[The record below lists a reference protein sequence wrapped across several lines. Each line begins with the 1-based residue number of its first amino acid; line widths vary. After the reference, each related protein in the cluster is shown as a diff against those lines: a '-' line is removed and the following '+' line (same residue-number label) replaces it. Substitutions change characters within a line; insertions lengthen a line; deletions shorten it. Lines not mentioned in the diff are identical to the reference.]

1 MNELQVI
8 APPASGGEREH
19 GAGQNLSF
27 RCMQVA
33 LALPISR
40 VREIIEY
47 GQLTPVPMMPS
58 YVLGV
63 LNLRGNVV
71 PVVDL
76 AGRFGAGKTEIGRRT
91 CIIILEL
98 PASEGMQLVGLVVDA
113 VDEVLDIDEGQI
125 EPPPAFG
132 AAIRSDFIL
141 GMARHDQGFIIILKM
156 DRLLDVD
163 TLIPATLP
171 QGEWGAGH
179 AGG

>member
-1 MNELQVI
+1 MNDLQVI
-8 APPASGGEREH
+8 APPLAGGEREH

-47 GQLTPVPMMPS
+47 GQLTPVPMMPP

-63 LNLRGNVV
+63 INLRGNVV

-76 AGRFGAGKTEIGRRT
+76 AARFGAGKTGIGRRT

-98 PASEGMQLVGLVVDA
+98 PAAEGVQLVGLVVDA
-113 VDEVLDIDEGQI
+113 VDEVLDIDEAQI
-125 EPPPAFG
+125 EPPPTFG
-132 AAIRSDFIL
+132 TAIRSDFIL

-163 TLIPATLP
+163 ALLPAA
-171 QGEWGAGH
+171 QSAAEWGAGH